1 MEQKLRE
8 LNKDGGRGREG
19 DGGGEKEREDGK
31 RARRQRGREEEEEG
45 AVNSESKEDRDGGER
60 GRI

>member
-1 MEQKLRE
+1 MGDAE
-8 LNKDGGRGREG
+8 GRGMVEERKRERMESAR
-19 DGGGEKEREDGK
+19 GG
-31 RARRQRGREEEEEG
+31 RGREEEEEG